1 MTGQEKTTRKG
12 KTPIPV
18 LRAVSVLEG
27 RGRDAGMLELFCFC
41 CAPIGRSDV
50 KGLAKDLWTPVVDQ
64 RAMGLATRS
73 G

>member
-27 RGRDAGMLELFCFC
+27 RGRDAEMLELFCFC

-50 KGLAKDLWTPVVDQ
+50 KRLAKDL
-64 RAMGLATRS
+64 
-73 G
+73 